1 MFDSSGRRAA
11 KCSLLVAAC
20 VLFALVLL
28 ALAHSFLA
36 VPDSPTARTVAQLVS
51 VRSESLSVTE
61 LEELG
66 DLEITRVHVV
76 DVLTAE
82 GEGYQGCWLI
92 IGDALVTVAVK
103 QVRVAAVDEELKT
116 ATLVLPSPTVSH
128 PRVDHERT
136 RTWDVR
142 RNTWI
147 RWITGDPDLLRDQAM
162 VHAQRLIEHAAR
174 HDENLD
180 QSRRW
185 ADLMVQQMYARLGWT
200 VTIEWADGQRPVAE
214 RLTLPVP

>member
-1 MFDSSGRRAA
+1 MFDNLGRSVA
-11 KCSLLVAAC
+11 KGGLLMAAC
-20 VLFALVLL
+20 GLLLGILLL
-28 ALAHSFLA
+28 ATFVLRAMEPPSSVPPPTPA
-36 VPDSPTARTVAQLVS
+36 VT
-51 VRSESLSVTE
+51 VRSQTLSVIE

-66 DLEITRVHVV
+66 DLEITRVHVA

-82 GEGYQGCWLI
+82 GEGYQGCWLV

-103 QVRVAAVDEELKT
+103 QVRVATVDEELKT
-116 ATLVLPSPTVSH
+116 ATLVLPPPTVSH

-142 RNTWI
+142 RNTWV
-147 RWITGDPDLLRDQAM
+147 RWIAGDPDLLRDQAM

-185 ADLMVQQMYARLGWT
+185 AELMIRQMYARLGWT
-200 VTIEWADGQRPVAE
+200 VTVEWADGQRPVAE